1 MNEEL
6 QTVNLELQAKVDELS
21 KSKDDMLNL
30 LNSTNIAT
38 LFLDDELRVRRF
50 TPQTVDIIKLIP
62 GDAGR
67 PITDLVTELDYPDLA
82 DDARRVLRLL
92 VPQELV
98 VRGRNDRWFTV
109 RIMPYRTQAN
119 RIDGLVITFVDI
131 SAAKRVEASLREAL
145 TLLQS
150 RVKDMALD
158 APNTSEVESTLLRA
172 QASLKEQLL
181 HDAMGQPPS
190 TGSSKQGQGRKR

>member
-30 LNSTNIAT
+30 LNSTSIAT
-38 LFLDDELRVRRF
+38 LFLDEGLRVRRY

-67 PITDLVTELDYPDLA
+67 PITDLVSELDYPGLA

-92 VPQELV
+92 VPQETV
-98 VRGRNDRWFTV
+98 VASRHDRWFSV
-109 RIMPYRTQAN
+109 RIMPYRTQSN
-119 RIDGLVITFVDI
+119 HIDGLVITFVDI
-131 SAAKRVEASLREAL
+131 SAAKRVEASLRDAL
-145 TLLQS
+145 AVLQG
-150 RVKDMALD
+150 RVRDQVLD
-158 APNTSEVESTLLRA
+158 GRNASEVESSLLQA
-172 QASLKEQLL
+172 QANLEAQLHESLLPRPGGGVL
-181 HDAMGQPPS
+181 
-190 TGSSKQGQGRKR
+190 